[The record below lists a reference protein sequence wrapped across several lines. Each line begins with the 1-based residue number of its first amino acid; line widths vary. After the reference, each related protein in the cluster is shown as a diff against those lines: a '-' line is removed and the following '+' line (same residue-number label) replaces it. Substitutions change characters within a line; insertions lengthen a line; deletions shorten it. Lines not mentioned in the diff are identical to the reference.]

1 MRPGKNLMNSAVE
14 DRVVCITGASG
25 SILGI
30 RLLKQLGKKS
40 THLVISDSAKIVI
53 AQETGYSVSDVEQM
67 AEHVYS
73 DKDIAARISSGS
85 FRFSSAVIIPCSTS
99 TLSRISSGIA
109 DSLITRVASVS
120 IKERRKLILVPRE
133 TPLSTIT
140 LENMVRL
147 SKSGVII
154 APYMPAFYTKPKSV
168 DDMVDFMVSRV
179 LDLMDIN
186 NELIRRWDGPE

>member
-1 MRPGKNLMNSAVE
+1 MNSKVE

-30 RLLKQLGKKS
+30 RLLKQLGRKG
-40 THLVISDSAKIVI
+40 THLVISDSAKKVI
-53 AQETGYSVSDVEQM
+53 GQETEYAVSEVEQL

-85 FRFSSAVIIPCSTS
+85 FRFSSAVIMPCSTS

-147 SKSGVII
+147 SKAGVII
-154 APYMPAFYTKPKSV
+154 APYMPAFYTKPKNV

-179 LDLMDIN
+179 LDLMDVS

>member
-1 MRPGKNLMNSAVE
+1 MNSAVE